1 MYSAIRSCLL
11 IHKVHVWLSRMF
23 TAIRQC
29 LVEVAEPWDNSLVDR
44 NMCPLKFYHDLSFDM
59 KSFHVTFGACWE
71 NTMAQV
77 NQALD
82 LVNKPSGKNYT
93 RLHICIYI
101 YIYFYNIYCALGVC
115 LVIYLPSYINS
126 RYG

>member
-11 IHKVHVWLSRMF
+11 IHKVHIWLSHIF

-82 LVNKPSGKNYT
+82 LVNKPSGKNYAK
-93 RLHICIYI
+93 LHVCIYI
-101 YIYFYNIYCALGVC
+101 YVYTFITYTAH
-115 LVIYLPSYINS
+115 
-126 RYG
+126 

>member
-1 MYSAIRSCLL
+1 MYSAIRSSLL
-11 IHKVHVWLSRMF
+11 IHKLHIWLSHIF

-44 NMCPLKFYHDLSFDM
+44 NMCPLKFYHDLSLDM
-59 KSFHVTFGACWE
+59 KSFHVTFGASWE

-82 LVNKPSGKNYT
+82 LVNKPLGKNYAK
-93 RLHICIYI
+93 LQICIYICIYI
-101 YIYFYNIYCALGVC
+101 YIYIYTFITYTAH
-115 LVIYLPSYINS
+115 
-126 RYG
+126 